1 MTKEAI
7 VIATAKSWNKKN
19 ALVFKERF
27 KEEYDTYIFT
37 DKNELT
43 FETLKMI
50 QPQYCFF
57 PHWSWIIPKEIY
69 MDFNCIVFHMTDLP
83 YGRGGSPLQN
93 LILRKK
99 YETKISAL
107 KVDGG
112 IDSGKIYMKIPFY
125 VGIGSAEEILRKV
138 SQVIFLEMIPQILL
152 RNPIPYSQSGKVTM
166 FKRRNQDV
174 SDIKKGSL
182 KSLDDWYDFVRM
194 LDGEG
199 YPNAFLKAGGF
210 KITFKDVH
218 RKSDH
223 ITGTFEVEEKN
234 E

>member
-27 KEEYDTYIFT
+27 GEEYDTYIFT

-43 FETLKMI
+43 FETLKTI

-57 PHWSWIIPKEIY
+57 PHWSWTIPKDIY

-125 VGIGSAEEILRKV
+125 VGIGSAEELLQRA
-138 SQVIFLEMIPQILL
+138 SQLIFFDMIPQILL
-152 RNPIPYSQSGKVTM
+152 TKPIPINQKGKEEI
-166 FKRRNQDV
+166 FKRRKPDE
-174 SDIKKGSL
+174 SDLGKATL
-182 KSLDDWYDFVRM
+182 TNLDDWFDFVRM

-223 ITGTFEVEEKN
+223 ITGTFEVEENN